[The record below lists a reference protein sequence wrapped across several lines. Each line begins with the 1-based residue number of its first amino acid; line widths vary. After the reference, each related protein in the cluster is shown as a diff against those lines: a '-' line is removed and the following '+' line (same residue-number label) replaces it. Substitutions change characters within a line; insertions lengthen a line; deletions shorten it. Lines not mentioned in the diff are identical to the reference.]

1 MSPCRPVSFGLV
13 DFDPLHLWTLVQL
26 IHLRLSTI
34 DFPDDLS
41 EGATLPYYTL
51 ELEDKKKKVPG
62 LLALVFIDETAN
74 TAGGVV
80 FNTRLRQLV
89 EVPLEKL
96 PRGKPTLDKEGLRA
110 ADEALQVRVYGAR
123 GREGPGWGT

>member
-1 MSPCRPVSFGLV
+1 MRY
-13 DFDPLHLWTLVQL
+13 
-26 IHLRLSTI
+26 

-123 GREGPGWGT
+123 GREGPGWSSIDPSCHWPRLSSFFSQVPSSLRRC

>member
-1 MSPCRPVSFGLV
+1 MWV
-13 DFDPLHLWTLVQL
+13 DDARASRARRARAARARAL
-26 IHLRLSTI
+26 LRY
-34 DFPDDLS
+34 DFLDDLS

-123 GREGPGWGT
+123 GREGPGCGWVRPRGGG